1 MHIKIEIIYIYI
13 YIYIYKLKNWNII
26 YKKNLYR
33 LCRYVKMK
41 FDKDRCRNVSFQS
54 MFYDYD

>member
-1 MHIKIEIIYIYI
+1 MHIKIEIIYI